1 MKKYSMYTFAVAMLA
16 GMILTGC
23 SSSEEIPG
31 GTPDNGPK
39 LKIETRSA
47 DAAEA
52 AYAHRAI
59 LVSEG
64 NIADA
69 KSAADAA
76 ALGSFSVEPAATPFT
91 PSLPATRRISLFRV
105 SPLRMPLPMHVSK

>member
-47 DAAEA
+47 DAPRLLM
-52 AYAHRAI
+52 HTGR
-59 LVSEG
+59 
-64 NIADA
+64 
-69 KSAADAA
+69 
-76 ALGSFSVEPAATPFT
+76 FWC
-91 PSLPATRRISLFRV
+91 RRV
-105 SPLRMPLPMHVSK
+105 TLRMQRAPPMLRL

>member
-39 LKIETRSA
+39 LK
-47 DAAEA
+47 
-52 AYAHRAI
+52 
-59 LVSEG
+59 L
-64 NIADA
+64 
-69 KSAADAA
+69 
-76 ALGSFSVEPAATPFT
+76 
-91 PSLPATRRISLFRV
+91 SLI
-105 SPLRMPLPMHVSK
+105 HI

>member
-52 AYAHRAI
+52 AYAH
-59 LVSEG
+59 
-64 NIADA
+64 
-69 KSAADAA
+69 
-76 ALGSFSVEPAATPFT
+76 
-91 PSLPATRRISLFRV
+91 
-105 SPLRMPLPMHVSK
+105 

>member
-76 ALGSFSVEPAATPFT
+76 ALGSFSVEPGSYL
-91 PSLPATRRISLFRV
+91 SLIHISEPTR
-105 SPLRMPLPMHVSK
+105 H

>member
-52 AYAHRAI
+52 AYAHWAI

-69 KSAADAA
+69 RS
-76 ALGSFSVEPAATPFT
+76 SRAATPFT
-91 PSLPATRRISLFRV
+91 PSLPATRRISLLRV

>member
-39 LKIETRSA
+39 LKIETR
-47 DAAEA
+47 
-52 AYAHRAI
+52 RGC
-59 LVSEG
+59 LC
-64 NIADA
+64 
-69 KSAADAA
+69 
-76 ALGSFSVEPAATPFT
+76 TPGD
-91 PSLPATRRISLFRV
+91 SGV
-105 SPLRMPLPMHVSK
+105 GG